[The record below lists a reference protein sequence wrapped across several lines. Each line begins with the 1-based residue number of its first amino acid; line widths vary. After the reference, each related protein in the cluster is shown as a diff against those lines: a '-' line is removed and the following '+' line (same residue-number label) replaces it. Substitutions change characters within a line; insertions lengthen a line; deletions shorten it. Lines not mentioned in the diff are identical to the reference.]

1 MQQSI
6 RAVRFPLK
14 LKFTLTL
21 GVLLSGTLA
30 TFLWLASSLIRQDKT
45 AYVYDAI
52 LLRTEQQAAA
62 LQAKILAWQAL
73 TQKDFTAEELSSQY
87 PEILAVITEGMARY
101 QSRGVTSTQT
111 GSWSALPKA
120 AWQVSTS
127 AKGEVLLLDARNQR
141 LVIDLTPLTG
151 QKDSPF
157 ILGLYTTDGKKLLGP
172 KEESAVVTKD
182 HWLWSFIEK
191 PTPQGVQE
199 VQGGWIVAYSKISG
213 LGWVLTSKLSKSD
226 AFAVAG
232 YLIDKS
238 LFFGLMILGFAILV
252 GILAVRPLTKQ
263 LEDLGQLTN
272 AIGSGDF
279 SGRVQPRTHDEAGAL
294 ADSFNLMSE
303 QITQYMQEM
312 KEKARLENELHVA
325 QLVQKAFFPE
335 NLVKL
340 KGVDIQAFN
349 APASECGGDWWGYLD
364 FSDTAILFIADA
376 TGHGVSAA
384 LLTATANACK
394 EGVKALAELD
404 PSILQSPARIM
415 QYFNRTV
422 CSSGDQIHMTCFVA
436 SYHRPSRSLQYANAS
451 HQPALV
457 YVAPKDREPS
467 KEDLRPLLEANGPRL
482 GQQKDAVYT
491 ENYVELPPGARM
503 ILYTD
508 GLTEAT
514 NPEGQAFGQRRFMKA
529 LLETLTHDGNPGPVI
544 EAMNAFHQSEVYE
557 DDVTLVSARF
567 S

>member
-21 GVLLSGTLA
+21 GILLSGTLA
-30 TFLWLASSLIRQDKT
+30 TFLWLASTLIRQDKT

-62 LQAKILAWQAL
+62 LQAKLLAWQAL
-73 TQKDFTAEELSSQY
+73 TQKNLSAEELSSQF
-87 PEILAVITEGMARY
+87 PEVLADFAEGNVRY
-101 QSRGVTSTQT
+101 QARGVNETQIS
-111 GSWSALPKA
+111 SWSALPQA
-120 AWQVSTS
+120 AWQIPSS
-127 AKGEVLLLDARNQR
+127 PKGEVLILDAENRR

-157 ILGLYTTDGKKLLGP
+157 ILGLYTLEGKKLLGP
-172 KEESAVVTKD
+172 KDEAAVVAKD
-182 HWLWSFIEK
+182 HWLWGFIEK

-199 VQGGWIVAYSKISG
+199 VKGDWIVAYSKISG
-213 LGWVLTSKLSKSD
+213 VGWILTSKLSKSD

-263 LEDLGQLTN
+263 LEDLGLLTS

-279 SGRVQPRTHDEAGAL
+279 SGRIQPRTHDEAGAL

-335 NLVKL
+335 NQVKL

-364 FSDTAILFIADA
+364 MSDTTILFIADA

-404 PSILQSPARIM
+404 PTFLQSPARIM
-415 QYFNRTV
+415 HYFNRTV

-436 SYHRPSRSLQYANAS
+436 TYHRPSRSLQYANAS
-451 HQPALV
+451 HQPALI
-457 YVAPKDREPS
+457 YVAPKDRAPS

-491 ENYVELPPGARM
+491 ENYVELPAGARM
-503 ILYTD
+503 VLYTD

-514 NPEGQAFGQRRFMKA
+514 SPEGQAFGQRRFMKA
-529 LLETLTHDGNPGPVI
+529 LLETLTHDGSPGPVI

-557 DDVTLVSARF
+557 DDVTLVCARF